1 MICIYLYRKY
11 LMEMPMD
18 WKSSMKQ
25 KLAIVMCDKPDWN
38 RRIMHWNKC
47 FREAEKTLNRGK
59 KKKKG
64 E

>member
-1 MICIYLYRKY
+1 
-11 LMEMPMD
+11 MEMPMD